1 MERGNRTGLSHL
13 VVACQMLADG
23 YSRAQIGN
31 RLDVSPPTVQRLI
44 ERAAVLWLQRYKADR
59 RAERLDDLTDLA

>member
-1 MERGNRTGLSHL
+1 MERGNRTRLSDL

-23 YSRAQIGN
+23 CSRAQIGQ

-44 ERAAVLWLQRYKADR
+44 ERAAVLWLRRYKADR
-59 RAERLDDLTDLA
+59 RAGQLDDLADWK